1 MYKLNYLKKINPVYY
16 NEVIKLNKEKASE
29 AKNIAKE
36 QALRI
41 KNEFKRTQKETKN
54 IEKNNRKINARKIIF
69 DRMRRI
75 GEMLMKE
82 SPEGF
87 TAGNMTR
94 KYIEV
99 YGPINVWNGE
109 INSSEYDTDAGVRSL
124 LYEMSPSSAQ
134 HWFKYGIGRRSNEVA
149 PWTFVNKSLA
159 IVNNKYEWKTTT
171 KGTGRA
177 NRKEKGL
184 WIYVPL
190 LIRELWSIEKYGPLP
205 TEEMLVNA
213 KLGRKIG
220 IRGSH
225 INVSVENLSSE

>member
-1 MYKLNYLKKINPVYY
+1 MYKLSYLRKVNPAYYSEVKKIA
-16 NEVIKLNKEKASE
+16 KEQACE
-29 AKNIAKE
+29 AKKVAKE

-41 KNEFKRTQKETKN
+41 KNEFKRTQLETKN
-54 IEKNNRKINARKIIF
+54 IEKKNRKIEVRKIIF
-69 DRMRRI
+69 DRMRRV
-75 GEMLMKE
+75 GEMLMTE
-82 SPEGF
+82 APEGF

-171 KGTGRA
+171 PGTGRA

-190 LIRELWSIEKYGPLP
+190 LIRELWSVEKYGPLP
-205 TEEMLVNA
+205 TDEMLANA

-220 IRGSH
+220 VRGSH
-225 INVSVENLSSE
+225 INVSVENSLSE